1 MFNLKTKNPQA
12 LYKLNVLKYG
22 IIFNYGGSILL
33 PDMYTPIRPIRILYF
48 LKTERPKFN
57 NMLNLK
63 IFRVVRNANSISI
76 QI

>member
-1 MFNLKTKNPQA
+1 M
-12 LYKLNVLKYG
+12 LKYG

-33 PDMYTPIRPIRILYF
+33 PDMYTPIRILYF

-57 NMLNLK
+57 MLNLK
-63 IFRVVRNANSISI
+63 IFRVVRTANSISI